1 MGVIEPVPARLPTVQ
16 LPALHPQ
23 SLRELLLPA
32 FTVLIVGFSYDVVT
46 AYIFARRGEE
56 IVANRELLALGV
68 ANAASALVHGFPVTS
83 CPASGTR
90 PAPPRSRTSAPRT
103 CAGGGAAG

>member
-1 MGVIEPVPARLPTVQ
+1 MK

-32 FTVLIVGFSYDVVT
+32 FTVLIVGFSDDVVT
-46 AYIFARRGEE
+46 ARSFARHGEE

-68 ANAASALVHGFPVTS
+68 ANAARRWCT
-83 CPASGTR
+83 ASR
-90 PAPPRSRTSAPRT
+90 
-103 CAGGGAAG
+103 